1 MLLENRVY
9 FPEEL
14 SLNGHTFAVT
24 KDYWDD
30 AKYKNLK
37 VTTSKQ
43 TDYKQCCSY
52 KDNKSYHARLK
63 QAKAIDLRDNADFID
78 KGNGYGKLVP
88 KDSKKIYK

>member
-1 MLLENRVY
+1 MLSENRTY

-14 SLNGHTFAVT
+14 SSNGHTFAVT

-30 AKYKNLK
+30 
-37 VTTSKQ
+37 
-43 TDYKQCCSY
+43 DM
-52 KDNKSYHARLK
+52 SYHARLK

-88 KDSKKIYK
+88 KDTKKIYK